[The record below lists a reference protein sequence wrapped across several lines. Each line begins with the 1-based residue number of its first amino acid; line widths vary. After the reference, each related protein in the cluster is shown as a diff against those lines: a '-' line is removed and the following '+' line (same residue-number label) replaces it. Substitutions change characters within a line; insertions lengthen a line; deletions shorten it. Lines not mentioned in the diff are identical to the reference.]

1 MDLGEQG
8 HMIVLFQGNERY
20 LGLNLREQEISL

>member
-8 HMIVLFQGNERY
+8 HMIVLFQVNERY